1 MSRSYE
7 GKEIARLEG
16 LHVKRTGPCGVVRTP
31 QALVKRKQ
39 WRTSSLQGEGE
50 SLSFQ
55 HFFPAS
61 AYTFAQKRHVIGPAS
76 LKGTANQPPGFP
88 AHVWLSHILRP
99 EGI

>member
-1 MSRSYE
+1 MLK
-7 GKEIARLEG
+7 GQDPVVLLEP
-16 LHVKRTGPCGVVRTP
+16 HK
-31 QALVKRKQ
+31 ALVKRKQ
-39 WRTSSLQGEGE
+39 WRTSSLQGEGG

-88 AHVWLSHILRP
+88 AQVWLSHILRP

>member
-16 LHVKRTGPCGVVRTP
+16 LHVKRTGPCGVVRIP
-31 QALVKRKQ
+31 QGTGEEKAVENQFLA
-39 WRTSSLQGEGE
+39 GEGG

-88 AHVWLSHILRP
+88 AQVWLSHILRP